1 MRKSAVVMYAG
12 MCAAVALLVISVS
25 AQTPANPR
33 YGKWKLKSDAPA
45 PQSNVM
51 TYEPLNNG
59 KGMKIT
65 IDAVNKD
72 GVKSQWGYTTMFDGK
87 DEPLHGNPGTDTGS
101 VRQVTDRINEIIY
114 KKDGKITQVLTNVLS
129 PDGTTIAVTYM
140 RMSPEGKTTGV
151 TFATYEKMP

>member
-1 MRKSAVVMYAG
+1 MLKKTLIVNLGVCAVA
-12 MCAAVALLVISVS
+12 ALLVAAVS
-25 AQTPANPR
+25 AQPANPR

-45 PQSNVM
+45 PNSNIM
-51 TYEPLNNG
+51 TYEPHNG

-87 DEPLHGNPGTDTGS
+87 DEKLVGNPGTDSGS
-101 VRQVTDRINEIIY
+101 VRIVTDRINEIIY

-129 PDGTTIAVTYM
+129 PDHTTIGVMYM

>member
-1 MRKSAVVMYAG
+1 MLKKAVMMNVG
-12 MCAAVALLVISVS
+12 MCAVVAVLVASVS
-25 AQTPANPR
+25 AQAPNPR
-33 YGKWKLKSDAPA
+33 FGKWKLKSDAPA
-45 PQSNVM
+45 PTSNVM
-51 TYEPLNNG
+51 TYEPYNG

-87 DEPLHGNPGTDTGS
+87 DEKLVGNPGTDSGS
-101 VRQVTDRINEIIY
+101 VRVVTDRINEIIY

-129 PDGTTIAVTYM
+129 PDHTTIGVMYM

>member
-1 MRKSAVVMYAG
+1 MLKKAVMMNVG
-12 MCAAVALLVISVS
+12 MCAVVAVLVASVS
-25 AQTPANPR
+25 AQAPNPR
-33 YGKWKLKSDAPA
+33 FGKWKLKSDAPA
-45 PQSNVM
+45 PTSNVM
-51 TYEPLNNG
+51 TYEPYNG

-87 DEPLHGNPGTDTGS
+87 DEKLVGNPGTDSGS
-101 VRQVTDRINEIIY
+101 VRIVTDRINEIIY

-129 PDGTTIAVTYM
+129 PDHTTIGVMYM

>member
-1 MRKSAVVMYAG
+1 MLKKAVMMNVG
-12 MCAAVALLVISVS
+12 MCAAVAVLVASVS
-25 AQTPANPR
+25 AQPANPR

-45 PQSNVM
+45 PTSNVM
-51 TYEPLNNG
+51 TYEPYNG

-87 DEPLHGNPGTDTGS
+87 DEKLVGNPGTDSGS
-101 VRQVTDRINEIIY
+101 VRVVTDRINEIIY

-129 PDGTTIAVTYM
+129 PDHTTIGVMYM

>member
-1 MRKSAVVMYAG
+1 MLKKALTMNVGVCAVV
-12 MCAAVALLVISVS
+12 AVLVASVS
-25 AQTPANPR
+25 AQPPNPR

-45 PQSNVM
+45 PTSNVM
-51 TYEPLNNG
+51 TYEPHNG

-87 DEPLHGNPGTDTGS
+87 DEKLVGNPGTDSGS
-101 VRQVTDRINEIIY
+101 VRIVTDRINEIIY

-129 PDGTTIAVTYM
+129 PDHTTIGVMYM

>member
-1 MRKSAVVMYAG
+1 MLKKAVMMNVG
-12 MCAAVALLVISVS
+12 MCAAVAVLAASVS
-25 AQTPANPR
+25 AQAPNPR
-33 YGKWKLKSDAPA
+33 FGKWKLKSDAPA
-45 PQSNVM
+45 PTSNVM
-51 TYEPLNNG
+51 TYEPYNG

-87 DEPLHGNPGTDTGS
+87 DEKLVGNPGTDSGS
-101 VRQVTDRINEIIY
+101 VRIVTDRINEIIY

-129 PDGTTIAVTYM
+129 PDHTTIGVMYM

>member
-1 MRKSAVVMYAG
+1 MRKSALIVNAG
-12 MCAAVALLVISVS
+12 VCAAVALLVASVS
-25 AQTPANPR
+25 AQSPSNPR

-51 TYEPLNNG
+51 TYEPYSG

-87 DEPLHGNPGTDTGS
+87 DEKLVGNPGTDSGS
-101 VRQVTDRINEIIY
+101 VRIVTDRINEIIY

-129 PDGTTIAVTYM
+129 PDHTTIGVMYM

>member
-1 MRKSAVVMYAG
+1 MLKKILTMNAGVCAV
-12 MCAAVALLVISVS
+12 VALLVASVS
-25 AQTPANPR
+25 AQPPNPR

-45 PQSNVM
+45 PNSKIM
-51 TYEPLNNG
+51 TYEPYNG

-87 DEPLHGNPGTDTGS
+87 DEKLVGNPGTDSGS
-101 VRQVTDRINEIIY
+101 VRVVTDRINEIIY

-129 PDGTTIAVTYM
+129 PDHTTIGVMYM

>member
-1 MRKSAVVMYAG
+1 MLKKAVMMNVG
-12 MCAAVALLVISVS
+12 MCAAVAVLVASVS
-25 AQTPANPR
+25 AQAPNPR
-33 YGKWKLKSDAPA
+33 FGKWKLKSDAPA
-45 PQSNVM
+45 PTSNVM
-51 TYEPLNNG
+51 TYEPYNG

-87 DEPLHGNPGTDTGS
+87 DEKLVGNPETDSGS
-101 VRQVTDRINEIIY
+101 VRIVTDRINEIIY

-129 PDGTTIAVTYM
+129 PDHTTIGVMYM

>member
-1 MRKSAVVMYAG
+1 MLKKTLIVNVGVCAGVAVLVAAG
-12 MCAAVALLVISVS
+12 S
-25 AQTPANPR
+25 AQPANPR

-45 PQSNVM
+45 PASNIM
-51 TYEPLNNG
+51 TYEPYNG

-65 IDAVNKD
+65 IDAVSKD

-87 DEPLHGNPGTDTGS
+87 DEKLVGNPGTDSGS
-101 VRQVTDRINEIIY
+101 VRIVTDRINEIIY

-129 PDGTTIAVTYM
+129 PDHTTIGVMYM

>member
-1 MRKSAVVMYAG
+1 MLKKAVMMNVG
-12 MCAAVALLVISVS
+12 MCAAVAVLVASVS
-25 AQTPANPR
+25 AQAPNPR
-33 YGKWKLKSDAPA
+33 FGKWKLKSDAPA
-45 PQSNVM
+45 PTSNVM
-51 TYEPLNNG
+51 TYEPYNG

-87 DEPLHGNPGTDTGS
+87 DEKLVGNPGTDSGS
-101 VRQVTDRINEIIY
+101 VRIVTDRINEIIY

-129 PDGTTIAVTYM
+129 PDHTTIGVMYM

>member
-1 MRKSAVVMYAG
+1 MLKKAVMMNVGICAVV
-12 MCAAVALLVISVS
+12 AVLVASVS
-25 AQTPANPR
+25 AQAPNPR
-33 YGKWKLKSDAPA
+33 FGKWKLKSDAPA
-45 PQSNVM
+45 PTSNVM
-51 TYEPLNNG
+51 TYEPYNG

-87 DEPLHGNPGTDTGS
+87 DEKLVGNPGTDSGS
-101 VRQVTDRINEIIY
+101 VRVVTDRINEIIY

-129 PDGTTIAVTYM
+129 PDHTTIGVMYM